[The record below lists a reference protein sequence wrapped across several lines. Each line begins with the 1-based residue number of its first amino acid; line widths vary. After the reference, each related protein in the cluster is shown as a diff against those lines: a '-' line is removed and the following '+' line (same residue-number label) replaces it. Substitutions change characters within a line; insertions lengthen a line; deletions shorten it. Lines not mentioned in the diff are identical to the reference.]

1 MIWKVDNIVIK
12 LNEIEKENILLL
24 PTAGHYWMER

>member
-1 MIWKVDNIVIK
+1 VDNIVIK

-24 PTAGHYWMER
+24 PTAGHY